1 MKSVTHLNLW
11 VWIQHLLQCHGDT
24 TRTPLRGHQEK
35 GRGHQAAGKE
45 LTGRVSQEVGLGPQ
59 LMSWFLLWTGTKWH
73 YNSISQW
80 KARGHLL
87 STEKSVLY
95 IPKAAWPR
103 RLELKESWKEFNRG
117 KKTSKIACLE
127 TVHRHFC
134 CELGHRIGNEWEEE
148 QWCHTIGNRVRGKCW
163 GDASKEDAECNSR
176 KMLPADS
183 RKIISLVWKMEEIL
197 FEMQGSHLLVHGQQR
212 LSPEE
217 VQGETVSVR
226 GVRALFGMERGKTSL
241 GVLSKRPRRAGI
253 VLCQHPCGTNPRERK
268 DFWR

>member
-24 TRTPLRGHQEK
+24 TRTPLRGRQEK

-45 LTGRVSQEVGLGPQ
+45 LTGRVSQEIGLGPQ

-103 RLELKESWKEFNRG
+103 KLELKESWKEFNRG
-117 KKTSKIACLE
+117 KKTVRLHVWRLTTGIFVVSWATELE
-127 TVHRHFC
+127 MSEKRSSGATQLVT
-134 CELGHRIGNEWEEE
+134 GWGGNVGVMPARRTLNATAEKCF
-148 QWCHTIGNRVRGKCW
+148 QQTQGK
-163 GDASKEDAECNSR
+163 
-176 KMLPADS
+176 L
-183 RKIISLVWKMEEIL
+183 
-197 FEMQGSHLLVHGQQR
+197 
-212 LSPEE
+212 
-217 VQGETVSVR
+217 
-226 GVRALFGMERGKTSL
+226 
-241 GVLSKRPRRAGI
+241 
-253 VLCQHPCGTNPRERK
+253 
-268 DFWR
+268 